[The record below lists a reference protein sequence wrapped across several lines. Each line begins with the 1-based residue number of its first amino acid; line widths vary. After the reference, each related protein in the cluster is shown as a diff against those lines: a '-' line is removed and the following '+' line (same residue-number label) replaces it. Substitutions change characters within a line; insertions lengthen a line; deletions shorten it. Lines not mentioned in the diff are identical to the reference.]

1 MKQMSKWIPFIAL
14 VIFLSACQSKLDL
27 DTVFNDETTACGNF
41 SVSTFNDNLT
51 IGLCVYGDSTALNLS
66 ETPTTFSLDTMS
78 DLIVVVDEFKQA
90 RGWFNC
96 NELSNNYIYQVH
108 RWEAQSGEVTISMDD
123 AVLPNTKYLVNIS
136 LSKIVFKHES
146 RDEEITLNA
155 LDLSDVHIE

>member
-1 MKQMSKWIPFIAL
+1 MSKWIPFLAL
-14 VIFLSACQSKLDL
+14 ITLLSACQSKFDL
-27 DTVFNDETTACGNF
+27 DTVFNDEPVGCGNF

-78 DLIVVVDEFKQA
+78 DITVVVDEFKQA

-96 NELSNNYIYQVH
+96 NELSDNYIYQVH
-108 RWEAQSGEVTISMDD
+108 RWEAQSGEITLSAGE

-136 LSKIVFKHES
+136 LSNVVFKHES
-146 RDEEITLNA
+146 RDEEISLTALN
-155 LDLSDVHIE
+155 LSDVHIE